1 MKERW
6 IVIILLTGLGG
17 RGVHAQVYD
26 DFRLYADFG
35 SSIKHAA
42 STESVGF
49 SGFAPGDGNR
59 SGNRGA
65 ARDRQVVFG
74 GSFSAYFHYSLFYEG
89 FYFALAPQVN
99 MERSRPG
106 LLLKELLLSYSFD
119 ALELGV
125 GKTAETRYL
134 TAGRDYLTVRNRI
147 VPFGDDFSFWKLSV
161 YLPLDILRFEVG
173 SKLVRGDYRFE
184 WEGFEEAFSKHYAY
198 TDLSYRGISAHLGYA
213 YTYDFGTRNHEHDL
227 TGMLRWSLRDVLA
240 AYQANLLVLR
250 PGRDVTLEDY
260 SYTAG
265 AEFSPLRALGAGR
278 AGLDLKLFTE
288 LIYEKEQHGIAP
300 GVTFY
305 ADAFSLST
313 ALFYGFEDKLIRIS
327 SRIQYDIDSV
337 SFRLTHGVVAVDTV
351 REDYKRSDLINSFA
365 LELSY
370 EF

>member
-6 IVIILLTGLGG
+6 VVILLLTGLGS

-35 SSIKHAA
+35 SSMKQVE
-42 STESVGF
+42 STESV
-49 SGFAPGDGNR
+49 PGGGTR
-59 SGNRGA
+59 IGTRGA
-65 ARDRQVVFG
+65 ARDRQVFFG

-106 LLLKELLLSYSFD
+106 FLLKELLLSYSFD

-161 YLPLDILRFEVG
+161 YLPLDILRFEAG
-173 SKLVRGDYRFE
+173 SKLVRGDQRFE
-184 WEGFEEAFSKHYAY
+184 WEGFEEAFSKNYAY

-227 TGMLRWSLRDVLA
+227 TGMLRWSFRDVLA

-250 PGRDVTLEDY
+250 PGRAVNLEDY

-265 AEFSPLRALGAGR
+265 AEFSPLRAVGAGR

-288 LIYEKEQHGIAP
+288 LIYEQNQHGIAP

-337 SFRLTHGVVAVDTV
+337 SFRLTHGVVAIDTV
-351 REDYKRSDLINSFA
+351 RDDYTRSDLINSFA

>member
-1 MKERW
+1 MRKRW
-6 IVIILLTGLGG
+6 VVILLLTGLGS
-17 RGVHAQVYD
+17 RAVHAQVYD

-35 SSIKHAA
+35 SLIKHVDTA
-42 STESVGF
+42 ESVG
-49 SGFAPGDGNR
+49 SSEFAPG
-59 SGNRGA
+59 SGNRGET
-65 ARDRQVVFG
+65 RDRQVFFG

-99 MERSRPG
+99 MKRSRPG

-119 ALELGV
+119 ALEISL

-134 TAGRDYLTVRNRI
+134 TGSRDYLTVRNRS
-147 VPFGDDFSFWKLSV
+147 VPFADDFSFWKLSV
-161 YLPLDILRFEVG
+161 YLPVDIFTFEAG
-173 SKLVRGDYRFE
+173 SKLVRGDQRFE

-213 YTYDFGTRNHEHDL
+213 YSYDFGTRNHEHDL
-227 TGMLRWSLRDVLA
+227 TAMLRWSLRDVLA

-250 PGRDVTLEDY
+250 PDRAVTLDDY

-265 AEFSPLRALGAGR
+265 AEFSPLRAVGAGR

-288 LIYEKEQHGIAP
+288 LIYEKNQHGIAP

-313 ALFYGFEDKLIRIS
+313 ALFYNFDNTTIS
-327 SRIQYDIDSV
+327 NNNRIQYDVDSV
-337 SFRLTHGVVAVDTV
+337 SFRLTHSVVAIDTA
-351 REDYKRSDLINSFA
+351 RGDYTRSDRTNSIG
-365 LELSY
+365 LEMSY

>member
-1 MKERW
+1 MRKRW
-6 IVIILLTGLGG
+6 VVILLLTGLEA
-17 RGVHAQVYD
+17 RAVYAQVYD

-35 SSIKHAA
+35 SLIKHVDAA
-42 STESVGF
+42 ESVG
-49 SGFAPGDGNR
+49 SSEFAPGDGNR
-59 SGNRGA
+59 VGNRREDRGQT
-65 ARDRQVVFG
+65 RDSQVFFG

-89 FYFALAPQVN
+89 FYFALAPQVK

-119 ALELGV
+119 ALELSL

-134 TAGRDYLTVRNRI
+134 TSSRDYLTVRNRS
-147 VPFGDDFSFWKLSV
+147 VPFDDDFSFWKLSV
-161 YLPLDILRFEVG
+161 YLPMDIFTFEAG

-184 WEGFEEAFSKHYAY
+184 WEGFEEAFSKNYAY
-198 TDLSYRGISAHLGYA
+198 ADLSYRGISAHLGYA

-227 TGMLRWSLRDVLA
+227 TAMLRWSFRDILA
-240 AYQANLLVLR
+240 VYQANLLVLH
-250 PGRDVTLEDY
+250 PGRALTLDDY

-288 LIYEKEQHGIAP
+288 LIYEEEQHGIAP

-313 ALFYGFEDKLIRIS
+313 ALFYNFDNTTIS
-327 SRIQYDIDSV
+327 NNNRIQYDIDSV
-337 SFRLTHGVVAVDTV
+337 SFRLLHSVVSIDTYV
-351 REDYKRSDLINSFA
+351 VNSFA

>member
-6 IVIILLTGLGG
+6 IVIFLLTGLGT
-17 RGVHAQVYD
+17 RAVHAQVYD

-35 SSIKHAA
+35 SLIKHVDAA
-42 STESVGF
+42 ESVGSSEF
-49 SGFAPGDGNR
+49 PPEG
-59 SGNRGA
+59 GNRGA
-65 ARDRQVVFG
+65 NRVGNRREDRGETRDSQVFFG

-89 FYFALAPQVN
+89 FYFALAPQVK

-119 ALELGV
+119 ALEISL

-134 TAGRDYLTVRNRI
+134 TGSRDYLTVRSRS
-147 VPFGDDFSFWKLSV
+147 VPFADDFSFWKLSV
-161 YLPLDILRFEVG
+161 YLPLDILSFEAG
-173 SKLVRGDYRFE
+173 SKLVRGDQRFE
-184 WEGFEEAFSKHYAY
+184 WEGFDEAFSKNYAY
-198 TDLSYRGISAHLGYA
+198 ADLSYRGISAHLGYA
-213 YTYDFGTRNHEHDL
+213 YTYDLGTQNHEHDL
-227 TGMLRWSLRDVLA
+227 TAMLRYAFGDVLA

-250 PGRDVTLEDY
+250 PGRAVTLDDY

-265 AEFSPLRALGAGR
+265 AEFSPLRALGGGR

-288 LIYEKEQHGIAP
+288 LIYEKKQHGIAP

-313 ALFYGFEDKLIRIS
+313 ALFYNFDNKTIS
-327 SRIQYDIDSV
+327 NNNRIQYDIDSV
-337 SFRLTHGVVAVDTV
+337 SFRLLHSVVSIDTYIV
-351 REDYKRSDLINSFA
+351 NSFA

-370 EF
+370 EL